1 MGTPPKPPEI
11 AAALEEIRESYFREL
26 PELLDAL
33 TQACRKTRAWND
45 DERGEARELAHQV
58 AGSAAVFGADELGR
72 EAAALEAILARSD
85 LGGDGVQA
93 LRAQLARFD
102 VVAVRYRPK

>member
-33 TQACRKTRAWND
+33 TQACKKTRAWND
-45 DERGEARELAHQV
+45 DERCEARELAHQV

-85 LGGDGVQA
+85 LDGDGVQA